1 MSNIT
6 TRSYVQDNS
15 RLVLVDIDTVESVDA
30 LVNYWR
36 TECGV
41 IITDEVIGPE
51 GTVVIRLAVDG
62 IPFVLT
68 SDDMGITEVHTDID
82 GKFDQLR
89 EFVKNTVEQKAA

>member
-1 MSNIT
+1 M
-6 TRSYVQDNS
+6 QGNS
-15 RLVLVDIDTVESVDA
+15 RLVLIDIDTVEAVDA

-51 GTVVIRLAVDG
+51 GTVVIHLAVDG

-89 EFVKNTVEQKAA
+89 EFVEKSTRQTAA